1 MQAFTP
7 FVMPLLIAGKK
18 RILSDFCTGFEDS
31 GAPIACILLF
41 TSSGMIW
48 TTNLLVAS
56 IASVL
61 VYAYPPLRPKSP
73 RLGLVLV
80 GVGPRIPWCLHLVGA
95 VPSGWHPFWTG
106 ILILP
111 VRTCASYAKT

>member
-61 VYAYPPLRPKSP
+61 VYAAGGLWAKSIFFGHPILWVASAFPLTYAHRV
-73 RLGLVLV
+73 R
-80 GVGPRIPWCLHLVGA
+80 RTLH
-95 VPSGWHPFWTG
+95 
-106 ILILP
+106 ILE
-111 VRTCASYAKT
+111 VHFA